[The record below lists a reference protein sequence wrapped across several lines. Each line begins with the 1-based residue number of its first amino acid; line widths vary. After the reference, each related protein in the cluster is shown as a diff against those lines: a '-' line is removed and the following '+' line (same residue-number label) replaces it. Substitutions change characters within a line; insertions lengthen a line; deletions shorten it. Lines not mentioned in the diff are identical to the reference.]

1 MSTRR
6 KPGPSHWARIVTRL
20 CLALAAL
27 NLLGALAGGLA
38 RFGWQVLPAPLA
50 AQVLQEHGALLMAG
64 FFASLISLER
74 ALALHRGTW
83 LPLMS
88 GLAGLLAMA
97 GFAAWA
103 AWAWLLS
110 SIGLC
115 GLYLWAA
122 RTRALSLPL
131 AVEASGAA
139 ALVWAALAYALGN
152 LEQARWAWS
161 LFLLLTI
168 VGERRELMRLRPL
181 PAWASQLFLFAWA
194 LLALAAVLL
203 IGPRAH
209 WGAQLGWLLFG
220 LLALW
225 LLAFDLARLQW
236 RQSGW
241 AGHTARCLM
250 VGYGWLLAASAAGL
264 SGQGGVGGVAW
275 HLMWLGFVFAMV
287 FAHVPIMLPVLLG
300 LRPLHSAWA
309 LLPLGLMALSLL
321 LRTFAVLTHRSD
333 WLVWAGAGHGL
344 ALVSFA
350 LIVAL
355 LCKAEAQR
363 LTLALQ
369 KPRSR

>member
-6 KPGPSHWARIVTRL
+6 KPGFGVSVMTRL

-27 NLLGALAGGLA
+27 NLLGALAGGLG
-38 RFGWQVLPAPLA
+38 RFAWQLLPSPWAE
-50 AQVLQEHGALLMAG
+50 QVLQQHGALLMAG
-64 FFASLISLER
+64 FFASLITLER
-74 ALALHRGTW
+74 ALALHRGSW
-83 LPLMS
+83 LPLLS
-88 GLAGLLAMA
+88 GLAGLLALA
-97 GFAAWA
+97 GRADWA

-110 SIGLC
+110 SLGLL

-122 RTRALSLPL
+122 HTRALSLPL

-139 ALVWAALAYALGN
+139 ALVWAALAYALGE

-181 PAWASQLFLFAWA
+181 PAWASRVFLLAWA
-194 LLALAAVLL
+194 LLALAALL
-203 IGPRAH
+203 LMGPGPH
-209 WGAQLGWLLFG
+209 WGAPLAWLLFG

-250 VGYGWLLAASAAGL
+250 LGYGWLLAASAAGL

-300 LRPLHSAWA
+300 LRPRYSAWA
-309 LLPLGLMALSLL
+309 LAPLGLMALSLL
-321 LRTFAVLTHRSD
+321 LRSYAVLTQRPG
-333 WLVWAGAGHGL
+333 WLAWAGAGHGL
-344 ALVSFA
+344 ALLSFV

-355 LCKAEAQR
+355 LCRA
-363 LTLALQ
+363 
-369 KPRSR
+369 KPGLKG